1 MNIYTVS
8 DDIYFQKGIISLA
21 RTKGWNIL
29 AHALD
34 AIPVGDLTFED
45 VVILHLD
52 ARNSSH
58 AKAIS
63 PLNKSSKLLVILG
76 TPRDIII
83 NDADEVI
90 KSRDPLSEIIKA
102 IGRIVKK
109 KKKLIPGDSSLSDIE
124 RIILKESLK
133 GKGIHLI
140 AHALNIPPKKV
151 YAYRNK
157 ACKKLGG
164 KKISDLL
171 LIRDKLFEEP
181 PLFIS
186 PVATSRPLA
195 LSL

>member
-1 MNIYTVS
+1 MNIYTIS
-8 DDIYFQKGIISLA
+8 DDNYFQNGIISLA

-29 AHALD
+29 AHALE
-34 AIPVGDLTFED
+34 AIPVADLTFDD

-63 PLNKSSKLLVILG
+63 SLNKSSKLLVILG

-83 NDADEVI
+83 SDADEVI
-90 KSRDPLSEIIKA
+90 KSRDSLCEIGKA

-109 KKKLIPGDSSLSDIE
+109 KKKLTPGDSSLSDIE
-124 RIILKESLK
+124 RLILKESLK

-140 AHALNIPPKKV
+140 ANALNIPPKKV

-181 PLFIS
+181 SLFLS
-186 PVATSRPLA
+186 SVASARPMTM
-195 LSL
+195 SL